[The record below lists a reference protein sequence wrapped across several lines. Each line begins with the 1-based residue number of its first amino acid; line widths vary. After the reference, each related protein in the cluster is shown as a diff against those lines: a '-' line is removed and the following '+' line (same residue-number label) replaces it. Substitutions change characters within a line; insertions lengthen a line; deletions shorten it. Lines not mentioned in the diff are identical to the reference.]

1 MCTFTNLAVRSD
13 NEIEKRKIMES
24 NKYQH
29 PETIKQCLGDT
40 LGGIVINLIP
50 KDELLWWTE
59 NDKVPLHFELKP
71 KNMLSG
77 DIKLTPVDNDE
88 NTKTLYL
95 NIIKRKFI
103 FVLNRVINVYCTL
116 ILYSRWRTSQ
126 EAS

>member
-1 MCTFTNLAVRSD
+1 MCTFTNLAVRSH

-24 NKYQH
+24 NKRQH

-103 FVLNRVINVYCTL
+103 FVQNRVINVN
-116 ILYSRWRTSQ
+116 
-126 EAS
+126 